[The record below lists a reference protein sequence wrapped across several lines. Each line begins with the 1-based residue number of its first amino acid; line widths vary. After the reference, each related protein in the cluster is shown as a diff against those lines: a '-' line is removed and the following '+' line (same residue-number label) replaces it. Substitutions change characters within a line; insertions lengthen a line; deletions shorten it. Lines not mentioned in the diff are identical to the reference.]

1 MPENMDIYKDGE
13 QVKKRK
19 VIDPNGEVY
28 YVQEAA
34 YEYRPEPE
42 PERPVPQEKQGKDQ
56 IQMICPESGTVLTFD
71 VEESIDGEMVVSLRD
86 PSHTLGPQ
94 MTADVMTC
102 QDEPYDPEKHG
113 EAPAELPT
121 EEVCVSGAVKV
132 PYMMKGTGAMG
143 AKTVLPVYVSQK
155 VFDDVLLQLYKA
167 LEAGESKVSVD
178 FHRKKHQEYNRQNRE
193 LEEEAI
199 RMNEELS
206 QEAIRNYE
214 EEAKNWEEINK
225 QQRADEDALIAAT
238 LPDNAEGTS
247 NVVNAVDLPHE
258 LNHMVD
264 SPNIDIPDTPNYNE
278 GNTNDPPNFDNTD
291 GGFSL

>member
-42 PERPVPQEKQGKDQ
+42 PERPVPQEKQGRDQ

-71 VEESIDGEMVVSLRD
+71 VEESIDGEMVVSLEK
-86 PSHTLGPQ
+86 PTHTLGPQ

-102 QDEPYDPEKHG
+102 QDEPYSAEKHG
-113 EAPAELPT
+113 EAPPELPV
-121 EEVCVSGAVKV
+121 EEVCVSGAIKV

-143 AKTVLPVYVSQK
+143 ARTVLPVYVSQK

-178 FHRKKHQEYNRQNRE
+178 FHRKKHQEYIRQNRE
-193 LEEEAI
+193 LKEEAM

-214 EEAKNWEEINK
+214 EEAKNLEGINN
-225 QQRADEDALIAAT
+225 QQRADEEALIAAT
-238 LPDNAEGTS
+238 LPDNPDGTS

-278 GNTNDPPNFDNTD
+278 GNTNGPSNFDNTD

>member
-86 PSHTLGPQ
+86 PSHTHGPQ

-113 EAPAELPT
+113 EAPPELPV
-121 EEVCVSGAVKV
+121 EEVCVSGAIKV

-178 FHRKKHQEYNRQNRE
+178 FHRKRHENMNKPNDQYVASYVTDQNGITHE
-193 LEEEAI
+193 MFHDI
-199 RMNEELS
+199 SLS
-206 QEAIRNYE
+206 
-214 EEAKNWEEINK
+214 
-225 QQRADEDALIAAT
+225 
-238 LPDNAEGTS
+238 DNNS
-247 NVVNAVDLPHE
+247 
-258 LNHMVD
+258 
-264 SPNIDIPDTPNYNE
+264 SDIPKYDE
-278 GNTNDPPNFDNTD
+278 ANTIPTDSQFDNTD
-291 GGFSL
+291 DGFSLK